1 MGFPKLK
8 TRIVLAPMA
17 GITDVAFRIVCKE
30 FGAGLV
36 YTEMISANALSRGNA
51 ATIKIAKTCDKE
63 KPVSMQLFGQNTESF
78 TKCIDFVE
86 KNADILD
93 INLGCPA
100 QQVMKQ
106 GAGCALLKRENKV
119 KEILDE
125 LLSVSKIPI
134 TVKIRAGT
142 SRNTINAVQIAKM
155 CERCGVGA
163 IAIHARTFSQGYS
176 GKADWNHIKAV
187 KDNVSIPVIG
197 NGDVCCAEDVKKML
211 DETGCNYVMI
221 GRAAMGNPYLIKQAV
236 NYLET
241 GKVVPDLELAEQ
253 IKILYHYFDILKKHG
268 LEDVKR
274 MKSAAQRFTKRF
286 VGSSKVRFKLNN
298 AKSEKDVVEIMEW
311 FRDKS

>member
-1 MGFPKLK
+1 
-8 TRIVLAPMA
+8 
-17 GITDVAFRIVCKE
+17 
-30 FGAGLV
+30 
-36 YTEMISANALSRGNA
+36 
-51 ATIKIAKTCDKE
+51 
-63 KPVSMQLFGQNTESF
+63 
-78 TKCIDFVE
+78 
-86 KNADILD
+86 
-93 INLGCPA
+93 
-100 QQVMKQ
+100 
-106 GAGCALLKRENKV
+106 
-119 KEILDE
+119 
-125 LLSVSKIPI
+125 
-134 TVKIRAGT
+134 
-142 SRNTINAVQIAKM
+142 
-155 CERCGVGA
+155 
-163 IAIHARTFSQGYS
+163 
-176 GKADWNHIKAV
+176 
-187 KDNVSIPVIG
+187 
-197 NGDVCCAEDVKKML
+197 ML